1 MAVYQFKGVTAAGKN
16 VSGIRNA
23 DSVRTLQGLLRK
35 EGIFPTEI
43 SQQADDRAKAAGEI
57 DVKRFTKR
65 VSTRELAVV
74 TRQLATLLHAGV
86 TLVESLTAVAD
97 QTENDSLK
105 LVLSQVKQRVN
116 EGSSLA
122 DAMGQHP
129 RVFPDLY
136 CNMIGAGETSG
147 ALDVVLIRLA
157 DFTESQAR
165 LRSKIIGALTYPA
178 IMVLVGLGI
187 MGILLV
193 AVIPQ
198 ITKIFEDRKAALP
211 LPTKI
216 LLGTANF
223 ITDYWWLI
231 LIVLTVSVFALIQYV
246 KTDRG
251 RIKWDRFKLDMP
263 IVGKLLR
270 MLTISRFSKTLSTL
284 LKSGVPLLGAMGI
297 VRNIVNN
304 RILADAIDDA
314 RTSIKEGESIAAPLK
329 RSGEFPPLVI
339 HMIAVGERSGQLE
352 EMLNNVAESYQE
364 QAETRINALMTLLE
378 PLMIVMMGGAVGFM
392 VVSILLPIMQLN
404 EFAR

>member
-1 MAVYQFKGVTAAGKN
+1 MAVYQFKGVTTAGKN

-23 DSVRTLQGLLRK
+23 DSVRTLQGILRK

-43 SQQADDRAKAAGEI
+43 TQQADDRAKAAGEI
-57 DVKRFTKR
+57 DIGRFTKR

-86 TLVESLTAVAD
+86 TLVESLTAVVD
-97 QTENDSLK
+97 QSENDTLK

-122 DAMGQHP
+122 EAMGQHP

-136 CNMIGAGETSG
+136 CNMIRAGESSG
-147 ALDVVLIRLA
+147 ALDVVLTRLA

-216 LLGTANF
+216 LLGTANL
-223 ITDYWWLI
+223 ITEYWWLI
-231 LIVLTVSVFALIQYV
+231 LIVLAVSIFALIQFI

-251 RIKWDRFKLDMP
+251 RVKWDRFKLDMP
-263 IVGKLLR
+263 VVGKLLR
-270 MLTISRFSKTLSTL
+270 MLAISRFSKTLSTL
-284 LKSGVPLLGAMGI
+284 LKSGVPLLGAMDI

>member
-1 MAVYQFKGVTAAGKN
+1 
-16 VSGIRNA
+16 
-23 DSVRTLQGLLRK
+23 
-35 EGIFPTEI
+35 
-43 SQQADDRAKAAGEI
+43 
-57 DVKRFTKR
+57 

-74 TRQLATLLHAGV
+74 TRQLATLLRAGV

-97 QTENDSLK
+97 QTENDGLK

-122 DAMGQHP
+122 DAMGQHS
-129 RVFPDLY
+129 RVFPELY

-147 ALDVVLIRLA
+147 ALDVVLVRLA

-165 LRSKIIGALTYPA
+165 LRSKIIAALTYPA

-216 LLGTANF
+216 LLGIANF
-223 ITDYWWLI
+223 ITEYWWLI
-231 LIVLTVSVFALIQYV
+231 LIVLVVSIFALIQFV

-251 RIKWDRFKLDMP
+251 RMKWDRFKLDMP

-270 MLTISRFSKTLSTL
+270 MLAISRFSKTLSTL

-314 RTSIKEGESIAAPLK
+314 RTSIKEGESI
-329 RSGEFPPLVI
+329 I

-352 EMLNNVAESYQE
+352 DMLNNVAESYQE

-378 PLMIVMMGGAVGFM
+378 PLMIVMMGCAVGFM

>member
-16 VSGIRNA
+16 VNGIRNA
-23 DSVRTLQGLLRK
+23 DSVRTLQGMLRK

-43 SQQADDRAKAAGEI
+43 TQQADDRAKAAGEI
-57 DVKRFTKR
+57 DIKRFTKR

-86 TLVESLTAVAD
+86 TLVESLTAVVD
-97 QTENDSLK
+97 QSENVSLK

-136 CNMIGAGETSG
+136 CNMIRAGESSG
-147 ALDVVLIRLA
+147 ALDVVLTRLA

-216 LLGTANF
+216 LLGTANL
-223 ITDYWWLI
+223 ITEYWWLI
-231 LIVLTVSVFALIQYV
+231 LIVLAVSIFALIQYV
-246 KTDRG
+246 RSDRG
-251 RIKWDRFKLDMP
+251 QVKWDRFKLEMP
-263 IVGKLLR
+263 VVGKLLR
-270 MLTISRFSKTLSTL
+270 MLAIARFSKTMSTL

-304 RILADAIDDA
+304 RILAEAIDDA
-314 RTSIKEGESIAAPLK
+314 RNSIKEGESIAAPLK

>member
-16 VSGIRNA
+16 VNGIRNA
-23 DSVRTLQGLLRK
+23 DSVRTLQGMLRK

-43 SQQADDRAKAAGEI
+43 SQQADQRAKAAGEI
-57 DVKRFTKR
+57 DIKRFTKR

-86 TLVESLTAVAD
+86 TLVESLTAVVD
-97 QTENDSLK
+97 QSENESLK

-129 RVFPDLY
+129 RVFPELY
-136 CNMIGAGETSG
+136 CNMIRAGETSG
-147 ALDVVLIRLA
+147 ALDVVLTRLA

-165 LRSKIIGALTYPA
+165 LRSKIIGALTYPT

-223 ITDYWWLI
+223 ITAYWWLI
-231 LIVLTVSVFALIQYV
+231 LIVMAVSIFALIQYV

-251 RIKWDRFKLDMP
+251 RTKWDRFKLDMP
-263 IVGKLLR
+263 VVGKLLR
-270 MLTISRFSKTLSTL
+270 MLAISRFSKTLSTL

-304 RILADAIDDA
+304 RILAEAIDDA

-352 EMLNNVAESYQE
+352 EMLNNVAVSYQE